1 MNPYT
6 GRKYLIGGVILL
18 VGIIYV
24 IRLFFIQVVESSY
37 KSTAESNARR
47 EEIQYPAR
55 GLIYDR
61 NREIL
66 VYNEAAYDLMINPS
80 LLQEFDTLDF
90 CRILDI
96 NRSDVIERIQEARD
110 YSYYKSSIFLRQIS
124 SITYAVMQ
132 EKLYKFPGFFVQ
144 PRTLRKYPRDIAAH
158 ALGYVGEVSEADI
171 DRNSYYQ
178 MGDYIGVSCIEK
190 SSEEELRGEKGIKK

>member
-1 MNPYT
+1 MNPYA

-90 CRILDI
+90 CRILEI

-124 SITYAVMQ
+124 SVTYAVMQ
-132 EKLYKFPGFFVQ
+132 EKLYKFPGF
-144 PRTLRKYPRDIAAH
+144 LYSH
-158 ALGYVGEVSEADI
+158 ARSGSIRVILLHMCLDMLVRSMMRISAGRIITRWVI
-171 DRNSYYQ
+171 
-178 MGDYIGVSCIEK
+178 I
-190 SSEEELRGEKGIKK
+190 